1 VLGVN
6 GLLGSIEIITYLVI
20 REYKGVRN
28 HDVFL
33 PRRSENND
41 FGDVIWSKG
50 IAATFKAVG
59 SPGRQFSAVLISESV
74 DRLTRRQRPLWPYR
88 HKTSQQKTP
97 STLKLFWISH
107 KCYGG

>member
-1 VLGVN
+1 MACLG
-6 GLLGSIEIITYLVI
+6 IEIITYLMI

-50 IAATFKAVG
+50 IAAAFNEG
-59 SPGRQFSAVLISESV
+59 GR
-74 DRLTRRQRPLWPYR
+74 
-88 HKTSQQKTP
+88 
-97 STLKLFWISH
+97 
-107 KCYGG
+107 